1 MVVCYHKGILLNVV
15 QKGGDKKKVVPVHS
29 MKHMGER
36 GITPLIL

>member
-1 MVVCYHKGILLNVV
+1 LYVITKGIVLNVV
-15 QKGGDKKKVVPVHS
+15 QKEQGDKKVVPIHS